1 MRATKGRPD
10 NRPSLFLLTMNRY
23 KPTLGDRIAMKLF
36 NHEVIYETDCEG
48 YKAGNFGNAEPY
60 LIRYFVW
67 NDNKGLIKKAH
78 IYLHHI
84 IKSDP
89 DREHHDHPWDFY
101 SFLFWGGYW
110 EETPLQAKS
119 FQHAEDIVYLMK
131 ERKAKAVRY
140 EDGTYGVR
148 KWYHPINFLVR
159 PAEWAHRLY
168 LDKPAW
174 SLVYT
179 TKKRRE
185 WGFHSIIGWIHN
197 NIFLDY
203 KCKTPE

>member
-1 MRATKGRPD
+1 MPL
-10 NRPSLFLLTMNRY
+10 SSLTMSEY

-36 NHEVIYETDCEG
+36 AHEVIHETDCEG
-48 YKAGNFGNAEPY
+48 YRANNIGNGEPY

-67 NDNKGLIKKAH
+67 NKNQGPIKKAH

-84 IKSDP
+84 VKSDP

-110 EETPLQAKS
+110 EETPLKTTS
-119 FQHAEDIVYLMK
+119 FYDAQTHLLKQRRLSKVVTYA
-131 ERKAKAVRY
+131 
-140 EDGTYGVR
+140 DGTYGMR
-148 KWYHPINFLVR
+148 TWYHPCSFLRR

-168 LDKPAW
+168 LEKPAW

-179 TKKRRE
+179 SKKRRE
-185 WGFHSIIGWIHN
+185 WGFHSIMGWIHN
-197 NIFLDY
+197 RVFLDY
-203 KCKTPE
+203 KCKTPQ